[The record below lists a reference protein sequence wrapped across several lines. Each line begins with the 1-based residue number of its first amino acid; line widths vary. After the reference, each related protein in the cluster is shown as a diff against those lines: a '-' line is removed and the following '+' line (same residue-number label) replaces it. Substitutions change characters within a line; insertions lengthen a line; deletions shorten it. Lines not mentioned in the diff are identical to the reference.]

1 MIVSGGGLGSEVG
14 RKEDADVS
22 NNLANVAA
30 AAANK
35 IREPRWDDEAAAD
48 TMTQNAEDTVSF
60 NSGQV
65 QD

>member
-1 MIVSGGGLGSEVG
+1 MAAAAKSDGGG

-22 NNLANVAA
+22 NNLANASAAA

-48 TMTQNAEDTVSF
+48 TVTQNAEDTASF

-65 QD
+65 ED